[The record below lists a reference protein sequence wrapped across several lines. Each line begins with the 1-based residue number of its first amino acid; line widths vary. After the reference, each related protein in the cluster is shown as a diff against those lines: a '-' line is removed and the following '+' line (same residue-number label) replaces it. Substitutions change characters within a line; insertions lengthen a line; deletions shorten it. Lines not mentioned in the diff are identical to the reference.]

1 MGKLAI
7 VFPGQGAQFVGMG
20 QSVYEAFDASKEVFT
35 KGSKALDKDLE
46 ALCFKG
52 PEEALKLTENTQPT
66 ILTTSIAIFR
76 AIEAEGVQADG
87 FAGLSLGEYSAL
99 VAGGALRYEDAVK
112 VVRDRGRFMQEEV
125 PAGKGA
131 MAAILGMER
140 EIIESVC
147 AEINQ
152 KGVCSV
158 ANYNCPQQIVIA
170 GEAALIEEAVA
181 VLKEKGAKKAVM
193 LPVSAPFHT
202 KLLVGA
208 GEKLGRVLADVEV
221 NQPTK
226 AVYTNVTAQVYTEN
240 TNIRETLVKQVSES
254 VLWEDCVANMV
265 KDGYDTFIEVGPGNA
280 LSKFIKK
287 ISKDVKVLCVETE
300 EDVKTLKEKLGGE

>member
-20 QSVYEAFDASKEVFT
+20 QSVYNAFEASKLVFEQ
-35 KGSKALDKDLE
+35 GSAALEKDLQT
-46 ALCFKG
+46 LCFNG
-52 PEEALKLTENTQPT
+52 PEEALRLTENTQPT
-66 ILTTSIAIFR
+66 ILTTSIAIYK
-76 AIEAEGVQADG
+76 AIEATGVVADG

-99 VAGGALRYEDAVK
+99 VAGGAIRYEDAVK
-112 VVRDRGRFMQEEV
+112 VVRERGKFMQEAV
-125 PAGKGA
+125 PAGKGS

-140 EIIESVC
+140 DIIETVC
-147 AEINQ
+147 GDINQ
-152 KGVCSV
+152 RGVCEV

-170 GEAALIEEAVA
+170 GETALVEEAVT
-181 VLKEKGAKKAVM
+181 VLKEHGAKKAVM

-202 KLLVGA
+202 KMLLGA
-208 GEKLGRVLADVEV
+208 GEKLSKVLNEIEV
-221 NQPTK
+221 DIPSK
-226 AVYTNVTAQVYTEN
+226 PVYTNVTAQMYTQDSD
-240 TNIRETLVKQVSES
+240 IRNTLVKQVSES

-265 KDGYDTFIEVGPGNA
+265 KDGFDTFIEVGPGNA